1 MSEVTTLDELK
12 HRARSGDV
20 QALQELRDRGFFR
33 GNKPRPEGDPVS
45 HAQRRLWIVDQMVEG
60 FGAYNLPVALQLE
73 GTLDVDALRAGF
85 KAIIRRHE
93 SLRTTFGTIQGEVRQ
108 FVHEELATPWYQID
122 LSDDP
127 HREVSARQLA
137 AHHASEPFNLA
148 KGPLLR
154 AALVRLAIDRHLFL
168 FNIHHIVSDLVS
180 LGVLVRELSCFYDA
194 FASGREAELPPLAV
208 QYRDFAAWQNRLI
221 GGEEAARH
229 CAYWHRQ
236 LAGPL
241 PPLELPIEFARP
253 QLKTYRGSVGRAVL
267 DPGLTDRLRQLGL
280 RHGMTLFMAL
290 TASVKV
296 LLHRYTGQDEIIVG
310 SPLAGR
316 DHPDLAD
323 QIGCFVNTVVLR
335 DRLGP
340 DDPFSQ
346 VLRRVRQTML
356 EAYEHQVYPFDKL
369 VEELDLPRDMRRSPV
384 FDVSVSLMNTEPE
397 ELRFGDV
404 RITAYDDEFASS
416 KVDLSFDFCETGDG
430 LELAIAYCRDLFRA
444 ERIRSLADHFV
455 RLTAA
460 AVEDPDRP
468 IGFLPLLF
476 PEEQHRILVELN
488 RTGRPVPHDK
498 TFVDLFEQHAEEM
511 PHAVAVTFE
520 GRELTYQELNRRA
533 NQLGHLLKQYGV
545 GAEVM
550 VGSFME
556 PSDDVVVG
564 VLGILKAGG
573 VYVPLDPANPF
584 NRLAGMLED
593 SGPPV
598 VLTQESLADRLP
610 AMLGS
615 LVLCLDEARGSIA
628 SQSEDN
634 LSRQAGPENAAYVIY
649 TSGSTGRPKG
659 TVLLHR
665 GLLNVITEQARL
677 FNPGHGDRVLQFA
690 SLGFDASVFEMVMG
704 LGSGAILF
712 LSPREQLQPGPALL
726 ATLKD
731 GAITILTIPPSALAV
746 LDETELPELRV
757 ITVAGEACPTDL
769 FRRWA
774 PGRAFF
780 NLYGPTETTIWA
792 TQVHCDPDDR
802 VPTIGRPISNTR
814 VYILDQQRQPV
825 PLGVAGE
832 LCIAGIGLARHYLHR
847 PDLTAAR
854 FVPDPFD
861 NAPGSRLYLT
871 GDRARYLPDGSIQ
884 FLGRI
889 DHQVKLRGYRIEPGE
904 IEAALG
910 QHPLVREAVVLAREG
925 ESGSQQLVAYVRFRD
940 ATPPPDARR
949 LRQFLQERLPEYMV
963 PAIFIALDEI
973 PMSASRKV
981 DRGAL
986 PAPDGAA
993 PNSLPDFVEPRDDL
1007 EWVLSAFFAEVLR
1020 AQRVGIDDNFFDLGG
1035 DSLLATQILSRL
1047 TDTLST
1053 PISIPQLF
1061 RAGTIRSLTA
1071 VVRDA
1076 SPNGRADRIAIAV
1089 RRVQSMS
1096 AQDKQELLERK
1107 LARDA

>member
-12 HRARSGDV
+12 NRARSGDV

-33 GNKPRPEGDPVS
+33 GNKPHPEGHPVS
-45 HAQRRLWIVDQMVEG
+45 HSQRRLWIADQMVEG
-60 FGAYNLPVALQLE
+60 FGAYNIPIALQLE
-73 GTLDVDALRAGF
+73 GTLDVDALREGF

-93 SLRTTFGTIQGEVRQ
+93 SLRTTFGAIQGEVRQ
-108 FVHEELATPWYQID
+108 FVHEEPATPWYQVD

-127 HREVSARQLA
+127 DRDVIARQLA
-137 AHHASEPFNLA
+137 ARHASDPFNLA

-154 AALVRLAIDRHLFL
+154 ATLVRLAIDRHLFL

-180 LGVLVRELSCFYDA
+180 LGVLVRELSCFHDA
-194 FASGREAELPPLAV
+194 FASGRDAELPALAI

-221 GGEEAARH
+221 DGDEAARH
-229 CAYWHRQ
+229 RAYWHQQ

-241 PPLELPIEFARP
+241 PPLELPGDFVRP
-253 QLKTYRGSVGRAVL
+253 QLKTYRGGVCRAVL

-280 RHGMTLFMAL
+280 RHGMTLFMVL

-296 LLHRYTGQDEIIVG
+296 LLHRYTGQDEIIIG

-323 QIGCFVNTVVLR
+323 QIGCFVNTVVFR
-335 DRLGP
+335 DHLSP
-340 DDPFSQ
+340 DDPFSE
-346 VLRRVRQTML
+346 VLQRVRQTML
-356 EAYEHQVYPFDKL
+356 EAYEHQLYPFDKL

-384 FDVSVSLMNTEPE
+384 FDVSVSLMNAEPE

-404 RITAYDDEFASS
+404 RITAYDDGFASS
-416 KVDLSFDFCETGDG
+416 KVDLSFDFCETVNG
-430 LELAIAYCRDLFRA
+430 LELAIAYCRDLLR
-444 ERIRSLADHFV
+444 EDRIRSLADHFI
-455 RLTAA
+455 RLAA
-460 AVEDPDRP
+460 GAVDYPDMP
-468 IGFLPLLF
+468 IGLLPLLY
-476 PEEQHRILVELN
+476 PEENHRILVEFN
-488 RTGRPVPHDK
+488 RTGQMVPHDK
-498 TFVDLFEQHAEEM
+498 TFVDFFEQRAEEM
-511 PHAVAVTFE
+511 PRALAVKFN

-550 VGSFME
+550 VGLFME

-564 VLGILKAGG
+564 MLGILKAGG

-593 SGPPV
+593 LQPPV
-598 VLTQESLADRLP
+598 VLTQAPLADRLP

-615 LVLCLDEARGSIA
+615 LVLCLDEARGPLA

-634 LSRQAGPENAAYVIY
+634 LSREAGPENAAYVIY

-665 GLLNVITEQARL
+665 GLVNVITEQVRL
-677 FNPGHGDRVLQFA
+677 FHPGHGDRVLQFA
-690 SLGFDASVFEMVMG
+690 SIGFDASVFEMVMA
-704 LGSGAILF
+704 LGSGATL
-712 LSPREQLQPGPALL
+712 LLAPREQLLPGPALL
-726 ATLKD
+726 ATLRD
-731 GAITILTIPPSALAV
+731 GAVTILTIPPSALAV
-746 LDETELPELRV
+746 LDETELPKLRV

-774 PGRAFF
+774 PERAFF

-792 TQVHCDPDDR
+792 TQVRCGSEDR

-825 PLGVAGE
+825 PLGAAGE
-832 LCIAGIGLARHYLHR
+832 LCIAGSGLARHYLHR

-861 NAPGSRLYLT
+861 DAPGSRLYLT

-904 IEAALG
+904 IEAELG
-910 QHPLVREAVVLAREG
+910 QHPLVRESVVLAREG
-925 ESGSQQLVAYVRFRD
+925 ETGYQQLVAYVTRRD
-940 ATPPPDARR
+940 GTPLPDARS
-949 LRQFLQERLPEYMV
+949 LRQFLRERLPEYMV
-963 PAIFIALDEI
+963 PAVFIALDEI
-973 PMSASRKV
+973 PMTASGKV
-981 DRGAL
+981 DRRAL
-986 PAPDGAA
+986 PAPDGVAA
-993 PNSLPDFVEPRDDL
+993 NSLADFVEPRDDL

-1020 AQRVGIDDNFFDLGG
+1020 AQRVGLEDNFFDLGG
-1035 DSLLATQILSRL
+1035 DSLLATQIVARL
-1047 TDTLST
+1047 TDTFRT

-1061 RAGTIRSLTA
+1061 RAGNIRSLA
-1071 VVRDA
+1071 VAVRDA
-1076 SPNGRADRIAIAV
+1076 SPNGQADSIAVAV
-1089 RRVQSMS
+1089 RRLQLMS
-1096 AQDKQELLERK
+1096 AQEKQELLNRK
-1107 LARDA
+1107 RARDA